1 MGKYLNLGNA
11 GFESIRKGSY
21 VDKTEMLSF
30 INGTLGTTDKLT
42 CVSRPR
48 RFGKSFA
55 AQMLCAYYDKSCDS
69 RKLFE
74 GLKIAEDASF
84 GKYLNKYNVIY
95 LDITLFLSMA
105 SDIKNIVKDIEAAV
119 VEELQHTFPG
129 ARKDSSLPEMLFN
142 TVENGSG
149 KFIMIIDEWDAL
161 FREAKDDT
169 RLQREYIDLLRSL
182 FKSSWTDIIF
192 EAAYMTGILPIKRY
206 GTQSAVSDFR
216 EYTMLSPGRLV
227 QYIGF
232 TEQEVR
238 ELCEQYD
245 MDFNE
250 MKYWYDGYSFRRL
263 RSVYSPNSV
272 MEAIKRDEFGS
283 YWTRTETYES
293 LRIYIDLDEDGLRE
307 SIIRMIAGEQVR
319 VDVGTFQNDMT
330 NIQKKDDV
338 LTLLIHLGYLAYDSE
353 KETAYIPNEEVRK
366 EFLRA
371 VSSSRHKEA

>member
-30 INGTLGTTDKLT
+30 INSTLGTTDKLT

-293 LRIYIDLDEDGLRE
+293 LRIYIDLDEEDGLRE

-338 LTLLIHLGYLAYDSE
+338 LTLSPIRLTGKY
-353 KETAYIPNEEVRK
+353 KE
-366 EFLRA
+366 RA
-371 VSSSRHKEA
+371 GTLPPSMAQRGRRT

>member
-30 INGTLGTTDKLT
+30 INSTLGTTDKLT

-149 KFIMIIDEWDAL
+149 KFIMIIDE
-161 FREAKDDT
+161 
-169 RLQREYIDLLRSL
+169 
-182 FKSSWTDIIF
+182 
-192 EAAYMTGILPIKRY
+192 
-206 GTQSAVSDFR
+206 VS
-216 EYTMLSPGRLV
+216 
-227 QYIGF
+227 
-232 TEQEVR
+232 
-238 ELCEQYD
+238 
-245 MDFNE
+245 
-250 MKYWYDGYSFRRL
+250 
-263 RSVYSPNSV
+263 
-272 MEAIKRDEFGS
+272 
-283 YWTRTETYES
+283 
-293 LRIYIDLDEDGLRE
+293 
-307 SIIRMIAGEQVR
+307 
-319 VDVGTFQNDMT
+319 
-330 NIQKKDDV
+330 
-338 LTLLIHLGYLAYDSE
+338 
-353 KETAYIPNEEVRK
+353 
-366 EFLRA
+366 
-371 VSSSRHKEA
+371 